1 MSNGADGIEFEQPDL
16 DVIASINFKFTTNID
31 AQYFDQYRWSN
42 ISPHYVVHFLQALVK
57 ERLGW
62 LSAQLSQNAYFQ
74 YKQSG
79 TKPLLGD
86 RPDWQAKDEY
96 IFLEARIF
104 NLQEL
109 ASAVAAKW
117 PDTSHQDPGERN
129 RKQIARALIDI
140 WSCLRQTKASSTRR
154 VEIELSE
161 QDSDLCLLWSGNHQT
176 HFGEVRTLIN
186 VLGYYEAARLS
197 SARAAELAAAEYYRA
212 LDFMVEDVSILQLG
226 GVDRRWKDFDL
237 FVDSRPID
245 VKNAR
250 RSFSNPDTYVEHCVP
265 KFKSDRQ
272 TGKEVVIV
280 GVLSNSVKVDP
291 LFQEIRTDALVLG
304 ELRDSEFENLLGWL
318 QVRFGDVIDYAATKE
333 ASFHPGW
340 QFEYPPEHYPGHS
353 SARAH
358 VQNVMSL
365 LDVGGLEPCEIP
377 LWFLPLAAANQSL
390 EKLQL
395 PATKATIAQD
405 IRSIESGPGISRP
418 ALYLYVMSAFLK
430 MMSQQRATDALAKA
444 LDEMLFVGHIK
455 TSRDQYPVG
464 LEDPQRYVFCL
475 IAAMQQIGAA
485 VHRQG
490 RKLTSFAL
498 RHPAILKGRLEN
510 GEWIT
515 LLAYCGGWFQ
525 SKYKCG
531 TIPLV
536 YGTHSLCEEC
546 SHLICSRCD
555 YCSHNCSFSQNRI
568 FTSSNIE

>member
-1 MSNGADGIEFEQPDL
+1 MGNGVDGIEFEQRDL
-16 DVIASINFKFTTNID
+16 GVITSIDFKFVSNFD
-31 AQYFDQYRWSN
+31 AQYFDQYVWSS
-42 ISPHYVVHFLQALVK
+42 ISKHYVVHFFEELVK
-57 ERLGW
+57 ERLAL

-74 YKQSG
+74 SRLSG

-86 RPDWQAKDEY
+86 RPDWQAKDECT
-96 IFLEARIF
+96 FFEARIV
-104 NLQEL
+104 NLHEL
-109 ASAVAAKW
+109 ASAVAARW
-117 PDTSHQDPGERN
+117 PDTSHQDLRERN
-129 RKQIARALIDI
+129 RKQIARALNDV
-140 WSCLRQTKASSTRR
+140 WSRLTQTKASSTRR

-161 QDSDLCLLWSGNHQT
+161 QDCDLCLLWSGNQQT
-176 HFGEVRTLIN
+176 HSGDGRTLIN

-226 GVDRRWKDFDL
+226 GVDCRWKDFDL

-245 VKNAR
+245 VKNSR

-265 KFKSDRQ
+265 KFKNDRQ
-272 TGKEVVIV
+272 SKKEVVIV
-280 GVLSNSVKVDP
+280 GVLSNWVRDDP
-291 LFQEIRTDALVLG
+291 FLPEIRTDALVLG
-304 ELRDSEFENLLGWL
+304 ELRHSEFEKLLDWL
-318 QVRFGDVIDYAATKE
+318 QVRFGDVIDYVATKE
-333 ASFHPGW
+333 ASFRPGW

-365 LDVGGLEPCEIP
+365 LDVGGIEPCEIP

-405 IRSIESGPGISRP
+405 MLSIESGPGISRP

-430 MMSQQRATDALAKA
+430 MMSLGRATDALAKA

-464 LEDPQRYVFCL
+464 LADPQRYVFCL

-485 VHRQG
+485 VHRHG